1 MESQKKKSAAPFS
14 FFLSFVLPPTTTT
27 MMRATKDFFKGGRE
41 RGAAADFISGVFY
54 RNATDDDLPKQRVV
68 VYVVF
73 EESRRGRGDRR
84 GDRVCRWDDDGW

>member
-1 MESQKKKSAAPFS
+1 MESQKEKRGPF
-14 FFLSFVLPPTTTT
+14 FFLSFF
-27 MMRATKDFFKGGRE
+27 RSATDDDDDARDKRLFQGGRE